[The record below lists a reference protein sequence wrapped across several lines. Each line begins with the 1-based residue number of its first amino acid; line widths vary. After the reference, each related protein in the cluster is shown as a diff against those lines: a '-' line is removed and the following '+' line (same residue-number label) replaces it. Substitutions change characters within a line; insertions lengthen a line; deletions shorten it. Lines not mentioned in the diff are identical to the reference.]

1 MDELKQEPIVGA
13 TAEPSAPNPEPAKK
27 PGDVNGDGKVDFKD
41 YVASAAKAVGNAYQ
55 EAADAVKEKAPEFAQ
70 KAKEAANEVKDAFVE
85 TAETVKAKAPEYAQ
99 KAKEAANDVKDAFVE
114 TAETVKAKAPEY
126 VQKAKDAAGNVKEA
140 FEDAFCHKT
149 PEAPAQDATASTAPK
164 TEDDTVTRI

>member
-1 MDELKQEPIVGA
+1 M
-13 TAEPSAPNPEPAKK
+13 
-27 PGDVNGDGKVDFKD
+27 
-41 YVASAAKAVGNAYQ
+41 
-55 EAADAVKEKAPEFAQ
+55 KEKS
-70 KAKEAANEVKDAFVE
+70 
-85 TAETVKAKAPEYAQ
+85 PEYVQ

-126 VQKAKDAAGNVKEA
+126 AQKAKDAAGNVKEA

-149 PEAPAQDATASTAPK
+149 PEAPAQGASAPTAPT